1 MMQMT
6 VGRAVATEDRMDT
19 AYGSRDGMRVLQRA
33 GRKELNTVATIAAHE
48 VQELAGW
55 MLGLLRGWR
64 GQREMQRKQLR
75 LVETLSLGGK
85 RQLMLVTCAGES
97 FLVGGGMDSVETI
110 VRLEAEVSPDV
121 AAKSLDGTCQ

>member
-1 MMQMT
+1 
-6 VGRAVATEDRMDT
+6 
-19 AYGSRDGMRVLQRA
+19 MRVLQGARQ
-33 GRKELNTVATIAAHE
+33 KELSTVATITGHE
-48 VQELAGW
+48 VQGLAGW

-97 FLVGGGMDSVETI
+97 FLVGGGMESVETI
-110 VRLEAEVSPDV
+110 VRLKGEVSLDV